1 MLRIGRLTV
10 ENLTKECVTDNPRP
24 RFSYYL
30 ESDRE
35 NVSLKSA
42 VIRMNGWS
50 TVTEDQVAVPYGGPE
65 LEPFTRY
72 AVTVQDVYKRQAVY
86 MSVCQAMN
94 GQGGWPLTIIMT
106 PACRPFFSGTYLSP
120 KARYGRVGLE
130 ELLTAVAG
138 QWKTNRGKLL
148 DLSLIHI

>member
-42 VIRMNGWS
+42 VIRMNGWKIGRAS
-50 TVTEDQVAVPYGGPE
+50 
-65 LEPFTRY
+65 
-72 AVTVQDVYKRQAVY
+72 
-86 MSVCQAMN
+86 
-94 GQGGWPLTIIMT
+94 
-106 PACRPFFSGTYLSP
+106 CRE
-120 KARYGRVGLE
+120 RVLR
-130 ELLTAVAG
+130 LV
-138 QWKTNRGKLL
+138 
-148 DLSLIHI
+148 

>member
-42 VIRMNGWS
+42 VIRM
-50 TVTEDQVAVPYGGPE
+50 
-65 LEPFTRY
+65 
-72 AVTVQDVYKRQAVY
+72 
-86 MSVCQAMN
+86 
-94 GQGGWPLTIIMT
+94 
-106 PACRPFFSGTYLSP
+106 
-120 KARYGRVGLE
+120 
-130 ELLTAVAG
+130 
-138 QWKTNRGKLL
+138 
-148 DLSLIHI
+148 LSLIHI

>member
-72 AVTVQDVYKRQAVY
+72 TVTVHVTDDAGET
-86 MSVCQAMN
+86 AD
-94 GQGGWPLTIIMT
+94 
-106 PACRPFFSGTYLSP
+106 
-120 KARYGRVGLE
+120 ARMP
-130 ELLTAVAG
+130 
-138 QWKTNRGKLL
+138 
-148 DLSLIHI
+148 

>member
-72 AVTVQDVYKRQAVY
+72 TAVSYTHLDVYKRQSLNSARTD
-86 MSVCQAMN
+86 SV
-94 GQGGWPLTIIMT
+94 
-106 PACRPFFSGTYLSP
+106 
-120 KARYGRVGLE
+120 
-130 ELLTAVAG
+130 
-138 QWKTNRGKLL
+138 
-148 DLSLIHI
+148 

>member
-72 AVTVQDVYKRQAVY
+72 TVTVHVTDDAGETAEAR
-86 MSVCQAMN
+86 MDFET
-94 GQGGWPLTIIMT
+94 GRLHT
-106 PACRPFFSGTYLSP
+106 P
-120 KARYGRVGLE
+120 
-130 ELLTAVAG
+130 
-138 QWKTNRGKLL
+138 W
-148 DLSLIHI
+148 

>member
-72 AVTVQDVYKRQAVY
+72 AVTVHVTDDAGAGR
-86 MSVCQAMN
+86 SET
-94 GQGGWPLTIIMT
+94 TILHRALLPTGIS
-106 PACRPFFSGTYLSP
+106 FSIRRMISP
-120 KARYGRVGLE
+120 
-130 ELLTAVAG
+130 T
-138 QWKTNRGKLL
+138 
-148 DLSLIHI
+148 H